1 MNVLRS
7 GARATAV
14 ALGLLPALALAQAST
29 ADPYSQML
37 AYLTHS
43 RLEGQVLAGASGSIK
58 LNQAAGDL
66 NRQYNGHALA
76 TGRQA
81 GVQLAITQHGND
93 PLATD
98 TPLHARA
105 ELAGQVL
112 AGASGL
118 ASLNQA
124 SGQANDQANAVA
136 VAVSG
141 SAGQVQP
148 SALPVQTL
156 PLPASP
162 AQRPA
167 AAGIRQALVAGDALR
182 GYAGVLQLNQIAGS
196 FNAVENRLGLQLQA
210 GP

>member
-1 MNVLRS
+1 MSALRCA
-7 GARATAV
+7 GQ
-14 ALGLLPALALAQAST
+14 ALILALALLPPLVLAQASS
-29 ADPYSQML
+29 ADSYSQML

-43 RLEGQVLAGASGSIK
+43 RLDGRVLAGASGSIK

-76 TGRQA
+76 SGRQA
-81 GVQLAITQHGND
+81 GVQLAIAQHGD
-93 PLATD
+93 DRVATD
-98 TPLHARA
+98 TPLQARA

-112 AGASGL
+112 SGASGL

-124 SGQANDQANAVA
+124 SGQANGQANTVA

-141 SAGQVQP
+141 TAGQTE
-148 SALPVQTL
+148 QTAGL
-156 PLPASP
+156 VHALPASAP
-162 AQRPA
+162 VTQRPA
-167 AAGIRQALVAGDALR
+167 PAGIRQALVAGDALR

-196 FNAVENRLGLQLQA
+196 FNAVENRLGLHVQT

>member
-1 MNVLRS
+1 MSAVRCGSLAVS
-7 GARATAV
+7 V
-14 ALGLLPALALAQAST
+14 ALLLLPGLALAQAST
-29 ADPYSQML
+29 ADGYSQML

-43 RLEGQVLAGASGSIK
+43 RVDGRVLAGASGSIK

-76 TGRQA
+76 SGNQA
-81 GVQLAITQHGND
+81 GVQLAIAQHGD
-93 PLATD
+93 DRVAAD

-112 AGASGL
+112 SGASGL

-124 SGQANDQANAVA
+124 SGQANGQANAVA
-136 VAVSG
+136 VTVAG
-141 SAGQVQP
+141 SACLAEQP
-148 SALPVQTL
+148 AGLVPARPV
-156 PLPASP
+156 PASTTP
-162 AQRPA
+162 RPA

-196 FNAVENRLGLQLQA
+196 FNAVENRLGLQLQT